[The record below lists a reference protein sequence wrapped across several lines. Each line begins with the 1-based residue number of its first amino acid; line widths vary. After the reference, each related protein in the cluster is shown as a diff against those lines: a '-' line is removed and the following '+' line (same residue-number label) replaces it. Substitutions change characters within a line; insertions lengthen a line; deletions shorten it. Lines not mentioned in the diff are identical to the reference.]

1 MFGVPCPVLHS
12 IASGVLVW
20 SSFSVGV
27 IAART
32 CSILFL
38 NCTVLRVLTVRQH
51 LATQKVTLC
60 VTSLGVPMSPGML
73 ESPPHFLDEE
83 ACAQKGEVTCLRSV
97 SPEG

>member
-38 NCTVLRVLTVRQH
+38 NCTVLRVLTGS
-51 LATQKVTLC
+51 TLP
-60 VTSLGVPMSPGML
+60 LKKSPY
-73 ESPPHFLDEE
+73 
-83 ACAQKGEVTCLRSV
+83 V
-97 SPEG
+97 

>member
-1 MFGVPCPVLHS
+1 MLMFGVPCPVLHS
-12 IASGVLVW
+12 IAS
-20 SSFSVGV
+20 GV

-73 ESPPHFLDEE
+73 ESPPI
-83 ACAQKGEVTCLRSV
+83 S
-97 SPEG
+97 